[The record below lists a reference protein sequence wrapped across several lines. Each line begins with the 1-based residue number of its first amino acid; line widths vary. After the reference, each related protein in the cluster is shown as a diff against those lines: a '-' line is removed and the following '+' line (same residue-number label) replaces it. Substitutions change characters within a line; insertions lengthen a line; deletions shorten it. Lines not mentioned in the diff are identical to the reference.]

1 MFNYRTVYD
10 AANRTWYG
18 PTVKPM
24 YNPDA
29 SLGQLMFETLGR
41 TPDRVIQQDMDTGRS
56 MTYAEFQTKLIRFA
70 QNLISIGVRKGDMVA
85 LANANSENLAPLA
98 CALLTIGAPFN
109 PLAPGFNE
117 DDMAH
122 MLHTTTPKLVFC
134 DADNYD
140 VVRKALQRVVTDG
153 EQVTPI
159 YVFECSRSDVKHAED
174 LLKETGQ
181 EKTFIPPYLGDSHKT
196 MAVILCSSG
205 TSGAHKGV
213 QLTHSACVELTILYR
228 FSIIPSIYFSFS
240 AIYWTTG
247 FTSMLSAFFNGGIR
261 VITRKPFNEDQF
273 FEAIE
278 KYRATAIFTP
288 PAYANTVLAHPR
300 TKTIDFSS
308 VQSWVVGG
316 SPIPEQL
323 RDRIDELLAP
333 TGGRSVNAFGSSE
346 IGGVALDLIKRK
358 PGAVGPLMPNVTVRI
373 VDDDGQ
379 RLGVGE
385 EGELLTKAVEE
396 FGGYYGNEQAS
407 RDAIDADGF
416 FRTGDIG
423 YMDEEGFLHLIDRKK
438 DIFKYRNF
446 HVSPSDLEAIILR
459 IDGVQDVCV
468 VGVPDADGA
477 TDLPAAAIVR
487 HQGAVL
493 DASQVRAIVDEQVS
507 DFKRLRG
514 GVHFIEELPKT
525 DSGKVLRRKVTK
537 MIAHMN
543 QLAQRAA
550 AAGRL

>member
-1 MFNYRTVYD
+1 MYNIRTVYD
-10 AANRTWYG
+10 AVNRTWHG
-18 PTVKPM
+18 ATVKHV
-24 YNPDA
+24 YNPEA
-29 SLGQLMFETLGR
+29 SMGQIMFEALAR
-41 TPDRVIQQDMDTGRS
+41 TPELVIQQDMDTGRS

-70 QNLISIGVRKGDMVA
+70 QNLTSIGVCKGDVIA

-117 DDMAH
+117 DDMAN
-122 MLHTTTPKLVFC
+122 MLETTKPKLVFC

-140 VVRKALQRVVTDG
+140 VVRKALQRVVADG
-153 EQVTPI
+153 ERLPPI

-174 LLKETGQ
+174 LLKETGK
-181 EKTFIPPYLGDSHKT
+181 ETTFLPPYLGDSHKT
-196 MAVILCSSG
+196 LAVILCSSG

-213 QLTHSACVELTILYR
+213 RLTHSACLQLTILYR

-247 FTSMLSAFFNGGIR
+247 FSALLSPFFNGGIR
-261 VITRKPFNEDQF
+261 LITRKPFNEEQF
-273 FEAIE
+273 FEAVE
-278 KYRATAIFTP
+278 KYRVHSIFTP
-288 PAYANTVLAHPR
+288 PAYAYAVLAHPR

-308 VQSWVVGG
+308 VQLWAVGG

-323 RDRIDELLAP
+323 RDRIDELLAR
-333 TGGRSVNAFGSSE
+333 TGGRSVNVFGSSE
-346 IGGVALDLIKRK
+346 IGGVALDVIKRK
-358 PGAVGPLMPNVTVRI
+358 PGAVGQLMPNVTVRI
-373 VDDDGQ
+373 VDEDGK

-385 EGELLTKAVEE
+385 VGELLTKAVEE

-407 RDAIDADGF
+407 SDAIDSDGF

-423 YMDEEGFLHLIDRKK
+423 YIDEEGFLYLIDRKK

-468 VGVPDADGA
+468 VGVPDADGG

-487 HQGAVL
+487 RPGANL
-493 DASQVRAIVDEQVS
+493 DASQVRKIVDEQVS

-514 GVHFIEELPKT
+514 GVYFIEELPKT
-525 DSGKVLRRKVTK
+525 DSGKVLRRKAAK
-537 MIAHMN
+537 MIVHMN
-543 QLAQRAA
+543 QLSQAETE
-550 AAGRL
+550 GRV